1 MDLKIKAKGNHKQW
15 SKLVI
20 RGTESIE
27 TGDCEGAIASFKL
40 SRVLAVRMMDDTILK
55 FDGDVLF
62 LDLYNH
68 STACLQEAYQ
78 KSGDSAAAEAC
89 LMDAKEKYLAVL
101 RNPAY
106 PLLVRGR
113 AIRALKGLIKLA
125 VRFYD
130 SEGQRE
136 TAYVVANSWI
146 KEVKGFVARMPSLQQ
161 AVAMS

>member
-1 MDLKIKAKGNHKQW
+1 MELETKVKSKHKQW

-20 RGTESIE
+20 SGTEIIE
-27 TGDCEGAIASFKL
+27 TGNYEGAIIQFKR
-40 SRVLAVRMMDDTILK
+40 SRTLALQMMDDTILR
-55 FDGDVLF
+55 FDGDVFF

-68 STACLQEAYQ
+68 STACLQEIYQ

-89 LMDAKEKYLAVL
+89 LTEAKEKYLAVL

-113 AIRALKGLIKLA
+113 VIRALKGLIKLA

-130 SEGQRE
+130 SEGRRQDAY
-136 TAYVVANSWI
+136 TAANAWI
-146 KEVKGFVARMPSLQQ
+146 REVKEFVARMPSLQQ